1 MTEVTR
7 AVAAI
12 AAGRMVI
19 VTDDA
24 DRENEGDLVA
34 AADAVTPEIVAFMA
48 THGRGLI
55 CAPITAQTA
64 GRLDLPPMARRNTEA
79 HGTAFTVSVDAAAG
93 ISTGI
98 SAADRARTI
107 RLLADPATGPADL
120 ARPGHV
126 FPLVAH
132 PRGVLGRTG
141 HTEAGVDLARMAG
154 RAPAA
159 VICEMLTPDGVPYR
173 GEQLRTVAAGHGLP
187 LVSVA
192 QLVAYRSAGSGVADG
207 MPARLDGMPARL
219 DGMAARLDG
228 MPARLDGM
236 AARGDVMAAG
246 GTAKPGGA
254 GGGEALPPR
263 AERVPAGRVQ
273 REAVALLPTPAGKFR
288 AMVFSD
294 EAGTEHVAL
303 CLGLDGGDRFSGGAD
318 VLVRV
323 HSECLTGEAFA
334 SLRCDCGPQLAD
346 ALARIAAVGRGV
358 VVYLRGHEG
367 RGTGL
372 SAKIRAYAL
381 QEQGRDT
388 VQANLEQ
395 GLPADSRDYAA
406 AGAILL
412 DLGAGAVRL
421 QSNNPA
427 KSEALT
433 RAGVLVRERV
443 PAPAPIGADNLPYLR
458 TKAERLGHLLPW
470 LPARTHPTTQETRR

>member
-1 MTEVTR
+1 MDEVTR

-34 AADAVTPEIVAFMA
+34 AADAVTPDIVAFMA

-55 CAPITAQTA
+55 CAPITPAA
-64 GRLDLPPMARRNTEA
+64 ADRLDLPPMARRNSEA
-79 HGTAFTVSVDAAAG
+79 HGTAFTVAVDAAAG

-107 RLLADPATGPADL
+107 RLLADPGTGPADL

-141 HTEAGVDLARMAG
+141 HTEAGVDLAGMAG

-173 GEQLRTVAAGHGLP
+173 GEQLRTVAAAHGLP

-192 QLVAYRSAGSGVADG
+192 QLVAYRSAGAGAGERSVAGPSVAGPSVAGPGVAGAVPASADG
-207 MPARLDGMPARL
+207 MPGGGVALPTGDDAMPA
-219 DGMAARLDG
+219 AA
-228 MPARLDGM
+228 
-236 AARGDVMAAG
+236 
-246 GTAKPGGA
+246 PGG
-254 GGGEALPPR
+254 GVLPPR
-263 AERVPAGRVQ
+263 TDRAPAGRVQ
-273 REAVALLPTPAGKFR
+273 REASATLPTSAGEFR
-288 AMVFSD
+288 ALVFSD
-294 EAGTEHVAL
+294 RAGTEHVAL
-303 CLGLDGGDRFSGGAD
+303 CLGLEAGDHFSGSAD

-346 ALARIAAVGRGV
+346 ALARIAEVGRGV

-395 GLPADSRDYAA
+395 GLPVDARDYAA
-406 AGAILL
+406 AGSILL

-427 KSEALT
+427 KAEALT

-470 LPARTHPTTQETRR
+470 LPTRTDPTPQETHR